1 MVQATAQIGV
11 TGLGVMGRNLARNFA
26 RHGYTV
32 ALHNRT
38 TSRTTAMV
46 DQFGHE
52 GNFVP
57 AETAEEFVQ
66 APRAPPPAG
75 HHGQRGPGHRR
86 GDRRVRPAARSPAT

>member
-1 MVQATAQIGV
+1 MAGDAQAQIGV

-38 TSRTTAMV
+38 ASRVTDTV

-52 GNFVP
+52 GTFV
-57 AETAEEFVQ
+57 A
-66 APRAPPPAG
+66 APDAARLRA
-75 HHGQRGPGHRR
+75 
-86 GDRRVRPAARSPAT
+86 RPAKATGACSSWSTRARPPTR

>member
-1 MVQATAQIGV
+1 MAQATAQIGV

-46 DQFGHE
+46 EQFGHE

-57 AETAEEFVQ
+57 AETARGV
-66 APRAPPPAG
+66 RAGAGAAPPAG
-75 HHGQRGPGHRR
+75 HHGEGRPGHRR

>member
-1 MVQATAQIGV
+1 MAGNAQAQIGV

-38 TSRTTAMV
+38 ASRVTDTV

-52 GNFVP
+52 GTFVP
-57 AETAEEFVQ
+57 APDPASSYKPCKGQGACSSWSTQ
-66 APRAPPPAG
+66 ARPPTP
-75 HHGQRGPGHRR
+75 
-86 GDRRVRPAARSPAT
+86 